1 MTTLYISF
9 YNERGEI
16 TGAIGSDEAGILLNK
31 ERAEQPWVDGDWY
44 GKDVYVADGEVRP
57 RPANP
62 ARLDGMTLRDL
73 PTPCTIHIG
82 AQAYPCNDTV
92 AELEFEH
99 PGTYTVRVESWPY
112 LDKEFEVENPPR

>member
-9 YNERGEI
+9 YNERGEF
-16 TGAIGSDEAGILLNK
+16 TGSVGSDEAGILLNK
-31 ERAEQPWVDGDWY
+31 EHATQPWVDGDWY

-73 PTPCTIHIG
+73 PTPGTIHIG
-82 AQAYPCNDTV
+82 DAQYPYDEPTV
-92 AELEFEH
+92 DLEFEH
-99 PGTYTVRVESWPY
+99 PGTYKVRVESWPY
-112 LDKEFEVENPPR
+112 LDKEFDVENPPR

>member
-1 MTTLYISF
+1 MKYISF
-9 YNERGEI
+9 YDAQGEI
-16 TGAIGSDEAGILLNK
+16 VGSVG
-31 ERAEQPWVDGDWY
+31 VDPQMYDQTRDQLDPHVEGDWY
-44 GKDVYVADGEVRP
+44 GKDVYVSNGEVHP

-73 PTPCTIHIG
+73 PTPGTIHIG
-82 AQAYPCNDTV
+82 DAQYPYDEPAV
-92 AELEFEH
+92 ELEFEH